1 MKNILN
7 YAVVIIFLWIST
19 GYTAFSQIKYNDDSK
34 SVNVAIVHYE
44 LDLNI
49 DYSAEK
55 IIGKAGLTLQNIS
68 DKPIKKISLLLYRL
82 LSVESVGNA
91 TVEPLEFEQKVVSF
105 DDVEKMQVN
114 YIQIELDSDLL
125 PEEKRL
131 LNIEYKGH
139 MLGYSEMGYRYVKD
153 HVSPEFT
160 IIRNDARA
168 FPLPGVPSRKIN
180 RQAPFPSFTYLA
192 RITVPDTLVVANG
205 GELLQ
210 RKADNG
216 SITYI
221 YKSLKPSW
229 RMDFAITRYKQSEKN
244 GIRIFYFPEDSV
256 GASGVMQAAQ
266 KSYDLFKS
274 WFGSPEVESTLTFI
288 EIPNGWG
295 SQKDAVTIIQSAA
308 AFKDPKR
315 HREVYHEV
323 SHMWD
328 VVPLDRPSPRWSEG
342 LASFLEYLAIEQIE
356 QREIVDSR
364 ADLLIRWLK
373 GTVPHNTKWSDT
385 PMISYGTSRLTDLS
399 YSVGA
404 LMFDQLYRLIG
415 QDEFNAVIGGY
426 NSKYIST
433 GATTDD
439 FVKYAIETSSFDLTE
454 FFQDWVYTTRWYD
467 RICEAQ
473 TVNDLTAYYRKTN

>member
-1 MKNILN
+1 MTNIIKYTGAITLLW
-7 YAVVIIFLWIST
+7 VFL
-19 GYTAFSQIKYNDDSK
+19 GGAAYPQIKDTKLSQPIK
-34 SVNVAIVHYE
+34 VSIIHYE
-44 LDLNI
+44 LDLSI
-49 DYSAEK
+49 DYSVEK
-55 IIGKAGLTLQNIS
+55 IFGRAGLTIMNIS
-68 DKPIKKISLLLYRL
+68 DKPISSVPLLLYRL
-82 LSVESVGNA
+82 LAVESVEDENS
-91 TVEPLEFEQKVVSF
+91 EPLLFEQKIVSYTDF
-105 DDVEKMQVN
+105 EKQQVN
-114 YIQIELDSDLL
+114 AITVDLSTKLL
-125 PEEKRL
+125 PGEEQL
-131 LNIEYKGH
+131 LFINYEGH
-139 MLGYSEMGYRYVKD
+139 LLGYSEVGYRYIKD
-153 HVSPEFT
+153 HISPDFT
-160 IIRNDARA
+160 IIRNDSKA
-168 FPLPGVPSRKIN
+168 FPLPGVPSIEIN
-180 RQAPFPSFTYLA
+180 RQSPFPSFTYLA
-192 RITVPDTLVVANG
+192 RITVPDSLIVANG
-205 GELLQ
+205 GSLYNTKSEND
-210 RKADNG
+210 R
-216 SITYI
+216 ITYT
-221 YKSLKPSW
+221 YKSLAPSW
-229 RMDFAITRYKQSEKN
+229 RMDFAIARYRQSMED
-244 GIRIFYFPEDSV
+244 GIRIFFFPNDSV
-256 GASGVMQAAQ
+256 GASGVKQAAK
-266 KSYDLFKS
+266 KSFDLFS
-274 WFGSPEVESTLTFI
+274 RWFGKSGKESMITFI
-288 EIPNGWG
+288 EIPDGWG
-295 SQKDAVTIIQSAA
+295 SQKDVTTIIQSAA

>member
-19 GYTAFSQIKYNDDSK
+19 GYTAFSQIKYTDDSK

-315 HREVYHEV
+315 HREVYHEI
-323 SHMWD
+323 SHIWN
-328 VVPLDRPSPRWSEG
+328 VNPLDNPSPRWNEG
-342 LASFLEYLAIEQIE
+342 LASFLEYLAIEHIE
-356 QREIVDSR
+356 GREITKAR

-373 GTVPHNTKWSDT
+373 ESAKQNPKWT
-385 PMISYGTSRLTDLS
+385 EIPMIDYGQVQLTDLS

-404 LMFDQLYRLIG
+404 LMFDLLYRLVG
-415 QDEFNAVIGGY
+415 QKEFNAIIGFFY
-426 NSKYIST
+426 HKYASA
-433 GATTDD
+433 GATTND
-439 FVKYAIETSSFDLTE
+439 FIAYANETSKFDLTD
-454 FFQDWVYTTRWYD
+454 FFQDWVYTTNWYK
-467 RICEAQ
+467 RISEVQ
-473 TVNDLTAYYRKTN
+473 SISELESYYRETN